1 MLPILQ
7 IGPLAIRLP
16 GLLLIVGLWLAM
28 MVVEREASR
37 REIQGSLLI
46 NLIFIALLAGLI
58 GARLGH
64 ALHHLNAYV
73 QNPLA
78 LISLNPEAL
87 APLEGVVAAGLAAWV
102 YAQRKGLPLRSTL
115 DALTPGFSVFSV
127 FVGIAHLSSGDA
139 FGAPTELPWAIE
151 LWGAR
156 RHPSQIYEILA
167 AALILLLVW
176 RSRRWPMFSG
186 FLFLEWLA
194 ATALGRLI
202 LEVFRGDSLIVL
214 GSLRAAQLTSA
225 LILLVSLGAM
235 HALARRTIVEA
246 EEA

>member
-1 MLPILQ
+1 MFPILQ

-16 GLLLIVGLWLAM
+16 GLLLVGGLWLAM
-28 MVVEREASR
+28 VLVEREASH
-37 REIQGSLLI
+37 REIQDSLLTNMI
-46 NLIFIALLAGLI
+46 FYALIAGLI

-64 ALHHLNAYV
+64 ALHYLDAYV

-78 LISLNPEAL
+78 FISLNMDAL
-87 APLEGVVAAGLAAWV
+87 APLEGIVAAGLAAWI
-102 YAQRKGLPLRSTL
+102 YAQRKGLALLPTL
-115 DALTPGFSVFSV
+115 DALTPGFSAFAV

-139 FGAPTELPWAIE
+139 FGATTQLPWAIE
-151 LWGAR
+151 LWGAY

-202 LEVFRGDSLIVL
+202 LEAYRGDSAIVL
-214 GSLRAAQLTSA
+214 GSLRAAQLASA
-225 LILLVSLGAM
+225 VILLVSLWAM
-235 HALARRTIVEA
+235 HVLARRATVEE

>member
-1 MLPILQ
+1 MFPILQ

-16 GLLLIVGLWLAM
+16 GLLLIVGLWLAL
-28 MVVEREASR
+28 VLVEREASR
-37 REIQGSLLI
+37 REIQGSLLT
-46 NLIFIALLAGLI
+46 NLIFYALLAGLI

-78 LISLNPEAL
+78 LISLNPDAL
-87 APLEGVVAAGLAAWV
+87 APLEGAVTAGLVAWI
-102 YAQRKGLPLRSTL
+102 YAQRKGLPLWPTL
-115 DALTPGFSVFSV
+115 DALAPGFSVFAV
-127 FVGIAHLSSGDA
+127 FVGFAHLSSGDA

-151 LWGAR
+151 LWGER

-167 AALILLLVW
+167 AVLILLLVW

-186 FLFLEWLA
+186 FLFLEWLI

-202 LEVFRGDSLIVL
+202 LEVFRGDSSIVL
-214 GSLRAAQLTSA
+214 GRLRAAQFTSA
-225 LILLVSLGAM
+225 LILLISLGVM
-235 HALARRTIVEA
+235 HVLANRAIVDT